1 MANNSSRY
9 HAEIKVHVGP
19 NEARINIF
27 ADTLVEIFADLGTVQ
42 AQLGRPDPVTNPAM
56 RDIVNA
62 ERKASQVLD
71 GNGHPLPPPGQQ
83 PSTPPPPPD
92 TPVCVHCGSSAHM
105 ELIEFTSKKTG
116 KPTRAWKCQECEE
129 WHFPN
134 AKKK

>member
-27 ADTLVEIFADLGTVQ
+27 ADTLVEIFADLGTVH
-42 AQLGRPDPVTNPAM
+42 AQLGRPDPVTNPGM
-56 RDIVNA
+56 RDIVNT
-62 ERKASQVLD
+62 ERKASQVL
-71 GNGHPLPPPGQQ
+71 GRNGRPLPPPSQ
-83 PSTPPPPPD
+83 PNGVQPQI
-92 TPVCVHCGSSAHM
+92 PVCVHCGSSEHM
-105 ELIEFTSKKTG
+105 ELIEFKRDGQLK
-116 KPTRAWKCQECEE
+116 RAWKCQECEE